1 MSTRDINKSLDER
14 SDNSVNITNKETG
27 ENGQSNQKEVEKKY
41 VCIIDD
47 SMVKHSKGWNLSNK
61 LDQNYYDYV

>member
-27 ENGQSNQKEVEKKY
+27 ENGQSNQKEVEKK
-41 VCIIDD
+41 IR
-47 SMVKHSKGWNLSNK
+47 M
-61 LDQNYYDYV
+61 YYTRQYGKTQQRMESIK

>member
-27 ENGQSNQKEVEKKY
+27 ENGQSNQKEVEKK
-41 VCIIDD
+41 IR
-47 SMVKHSKGWNLSNK
+47 M
-61 LDQNYYDYV
+61 YYRQQYGKTQQRMESIK